1 MLDINQ
7 FDQINPPARLLMG
20 PGPINA
26 DPGCCAPWPPNWWAS
41 TTRP

>member
-1 MLDINQ
+1 MLDISQ

-26 DPGCCAPWPPNWWAS
+26 DPRSAARCRVS
-41 TTRP
+41 